1 MYTFFFSHPLNPAL
15 RECIMH
21 GGGGGLVLFNTRERL
36 PTYTQSEKMQMGV
49 NIHDVARIF

>member
-1 MYTFFFSHPLNPAL
+1 MH
-15 RECIMH
+15 RE
-21 GGGGGLVLFNTRERL
+21 GGGLVLFNTRERL